1 MPKPGQKNRLDSSGN
16 SNEQNTMISLEKALQ
31 AVVYAEC
38 RTFMLISFTVP
49 NLHLPATP

>member
-38 RTFMLISFTVP
+38 KTFMLISFTVP